1 MIAAVFLITLGAY
14 LACGLVFAIPFALI
28 GAKKIDPHATHGS
41 WGFRVLIVPGGI
53 ALWPLL
59 LRRRASGVHEP
70 PEECNAHR
78 LSAECGM
85 RNAECRKTQ
94 SSSAFPSTPHSE
106 IRTPHL
112 L

>member
-1 MIAAVFLITLGAY
+1 MIAAVFLISLGVY

-41 WGFRVLIVPGGI
+41 WGFRVLIVPGAI

-59 LRRRASGVHEP
+59 LRRWASGVHEP

-78 LSAECGM
+78 
-85 RNAECRKTQ
+85 
-94 SSSAFPSTPHSE
+94 
-106 IRTPHL
+106 HL
-112 L
+112 APATVSRHEPQAVHAK